1 MSGGR
6 VLVVEDSDLA
16 RALVARALTQAG
28 FTVLE
33 ARDGAEGAVVAFR
46 ELPEMV
52 LTDLEMPTMDGN
64 QLLRLLKSDPSTAS
78 IPVVILTSHNE
89 APSRFW
95 GLATGA
101 DAYITKDAP
110 PQELVEVVRRLAS
123 RPAHRGTRPGELPQ
137 GPLDVLARAART
149 LDRALLRATLTKELL
164 ARGVGSPDLVTAGR
178 KVAGL
183 LREVVDTDILAIGVA
198 EAHTVSLFVST
209 EQDLPLPT
217 FDALNKVL
225 LERLPVPP
233 GAEVELTH
241 ERSGTESFCSLDM
254 ESLAFFP
261 LPLREAEGILA
272 LHPKEPGSFATV
284 SRPLVEELL
293 PHVALVLDNARLAQR
308 LRELSSLDS
317 LTRLLNHR
325 AIFQRLEEELARA
338 ARKGQAVSVVLAD
351 FDHFKRVNDTHGH
364 LAGDA
369 VLRSAAQLFR
379 QLLRASDAVGRYGGE
394 EFLVVL
400 PDTDLEA
407 GVRTAQRL
415 RAGLEKLAVPLAS
428 GTKIHVTAS
437 FGVACAAELPG
448 PASPEALVALADT
461 RLYEAK
467 AAGRNCVR
475 P

>member
-1 MSGGR
+1 MSAGR
-6 VLVVEDSDLA
+6 VLVVEDSDLV
-16 RALVARALTQAG
+16 RTLVARALTQAG
-28 FTVLE
+28 FAVLE

-46 ELPEMV
+46 ELPEVV

-64 QLLRLLKSDPSTAS
+64 QLLRLLKSDPSTAA
-78 IPVVILTSHNE
+78 IPVAILTSHNE

-123 RPAHRGTRPGELPQ
+123 RPVPRATTPGELPQ

-149 LDRALLRATLTKELL
+149 LDRALLRATLTNELL
-164 ARGVGSPDLVTAGR
+164 ARGVGSPDLVTASR
-178 KVAGL
+178 KVVGV
-183 LREVVDTDILAIGVA
+183 LREVVDGDAFAIGVA
-198 EAHTVSLFVST
+198 EAHTVSLYVST
-209 EQDLPLPT
+209 QRELPLAS
-217 FDALNKVL
+217 FDALNKAL
-225 LERLPVPP
+225 LQHLPLTP
-233 GAEVELTH
+233 GAEVDLTH
-241 ERSGTESFCSLDM
+241 DGGTGETPAALDPRG
-254 ESLAFFP
+254 LVFFR
-261 LPLREAEGILA
+261 LPLREAEGVLA
-272 LHPKEPGSFATV
+272 LAPKDPASFAAA

-293 PHVALVLDNARLAQR
+293 PHLALVLDNARLAQR

-325 AIFQRLEEELARA
+325 AIFQRLEEELARS
-338 ARKGQAVSVVLAD
+338 ARKGQTVTIVLCD
-351 FDHFKRVNDTHGH
+351 FDHFKAVNDTHGH

-369 VLRSAAQLFR
+369 VLRGAAQLFR

-400 PDTDLEA
+400 PETDLEA
-407 GVRTAQRL
+407 GVHTAERL
-415 RAGLEKLAVPLAS
+415 RAGLQELSVPLAS
-428 GTKIHVTAS
+428 GAKIHVTAS
-437 FGVACAAELPG
+437 FGVACAAELVG
-448 PASPEALVALADT
+448 PVTPDALVALADM

-467 AAGRNCVR
+467 AAGRNRVA